1 VALELLPGDGA
12 CGEKATMIERTTRKT
27 VTFLHPFE
35 LSGVEGEQPAGTYAV
50 ETTEEPISDLSFIAY
65 RRVSTTIVLVSAEFG
80 PASRQIVTI
89 DPKDLEAAQLRD
101 AERTQHAGTQRIRL
115 PCDRASTNDAIDK

>member
-1 VALELLPGDGA
+1 
-12 CGEKATMIERTTRKT
+12 MIERTTHKT

-65 RRVSTTIVLVSAEFG
+65 RRVSTTIMLASPQLG
-80 PASRQIVTI
+80 PASRQIVAI
-89 DPKDLEAAQLRD
+89 DPNDLEAAQLRD
-101 AERTQHAGTQRIRL
+101 A
-115 PCDRASTNDAIDK
+115 DKT

>member
-1 VALELLPGDGA
+1 
-12 CGEKATMIERTTRKT
+12 MIERTTRKT

-65 RRVSTTIVLVSAEFG
+65 RRVSTTIVLASPQFG
-80 PASRQIVTI
+80 PASRQIVAI

-101 AERTQHAGTQRIRL
+101 AEKTQNAGT
-115 PCDRASTNDAIDK
+115 